1 MSGNEWLQLVLGAV
15 SGLVG
20 LTVLSWLAKGFYIPV
35 EDEHVALVTAFGK
48 LVARL
53 EQPGLVFRPDR
64 WLPWVKV
71 QQVSL
76 QRDFRVIHDLK
87 LNDRRGTTVVV
98 DLWVE
103 QRIVDPE
110 KALFAVEDW
119 EKATQNLVLHA
130 AMTILGSRDFQEI
143 LDDRSELGARL
154 QRDISAE
161 TERWGVR
168 VDQVFVRHVAL
179 LPEVAREVFGTV
191 AARLERARAVLVE
204 QGRLDAAQLEAE
216 TARRVASLV
225 AEAKSQYP
233 VAVGRA
239 LERLKRAPR
248 VFAAYTELYELA
260 QVRGART
267 VAFRGFDGALG
278 AADAAMFP
286 APSAG
291 APLMGAD
298 EREAGEREAR
308 PGPAAPTRRS

>member
-15 SGLVG
+15 TGLVG
-20 LTVLSWLAKGFYIPV
+20 LSALSWLSRGFFIAV
-35 EDEHVALVTAFGK
+35 EDEHVALVTSFGK
-48 LVARL
+48 LVAKYER
-53 EQPGLVFRPDR
+53 PGFVLRPDR
-64 WLPWVKV
+64 WLPWVQV

-103 QRIVDPE
+103 QRIVDCE

-143 LDDRSELGARL
+143 LDDRSDLGARL

-216 TARRVASLV
+216 TSKRVASLV
-225 AEAKSQYP
+225 AQAKGQYP
-233 VAVGRA
+233 LAVGRA
-239 LERLKRAPR
+239 LARLQAQPR
-248 VFAAYTELYELA
+248 VFAAYAALHELA
-260 QVRGART
+260 QVRGPRT
-267 VAFRGFDGALG
+267 VAFRGFERELRAV
-278 AADAAMFP
+278 DAAMLPVQSP
-286 APSAG
+286 A
-291 APLMGAD
+291 APVMGD
-298 EREAGEREAR
+298 ERERG
-308 PGPAAPTRRS
+308 

>member
-20 LTVLSWLAKGFYIPV
+20 LTVFFWMAKGLFISV
-35 EDEHVALVTAFGK
+35 EDEHVALVTKYGK
-48 LVARL
+48 LVAKYD
-53 EQPGLVFRPDR
+53 QPGFVWRLDK
-64 WLPWVKV
+64 WLPWVTV

-87 LNDRRGTTVVV
+87 LNDARGTTVVV

-130 AMTILGSRDFQEI
+130 AMSILGSRDFQEI
-143 LDDRSELGARL
+143 LDDRSDLGAKL

-168 VDQVFVRHVAL
+168 VDQVFVRHVSL

-191 AARLERARAVLVE
+191 ASRLERARAVVVE
-204 QGRLDAAQLEAE
+204 HGRLDASQLEAE
-216 TARRVASLV
+216 TSRRVAQLV
-225 AEAKSQYP
+225 ATAKSQYP
-233 VAVGRA
+233 LAVGRA
-239 LERLKRAPR
+239 LARLQKSPK
-248 VFAAYTELYELA
+248 VFKAYTELYELA
-260 QVRGART
+260 QVRGPRT
-267 VAFRGFDGALG
+267 IAFRGFDELRAV
-278 AADAAMFP
+278 DAAMLPSP
-286 APSAG
+286 APG
-291 APLMGAD
+291 TPVMGVD
-298 EREAGEREAR
+298 ERDAG
-308 PGPAAPTRRS
+308 